1 MPSGGAGAELAVA
14 DVLVGFEKKKLL
26 LGESTPV
33 LPILMQIRAK
43 RRNMN
48 IIFLI

>member
-1 MPSGGAGAELAVA
+1 MAGA

-33 LPILMQIRAK
+33 LPILMQTK
-43 RRNMN
+43 PNEEEYEYD
-48 IIFLI
+48 FEDEEKE